1 MTEHQLLRHALAQLL
16 EKFVDGKPDLVL
28 FTSFNFSAAFFE
40 NNVLPLLCGNPIEQF
55 KNAPLPRDALNRQL
69 EGIKVLVACDH
80 SAQPE
85 PKSNLRYG
93 LLPVGLNGGRF
104 HPKIILLAGSGA
116 DGKPALWL
124 SVSSANLSYSGWG
137 ANREVVGITPVK
149 AQHARELAPLLQ
161 WLRQQAEHRA
171 ALASG
176 SAVQEEGD
184 SRQVLDDLLDA
195 LRTQRLPDEQAQG
208 LPDLHLALPP
218 AALAGH
224 PALLTALLGG
234 QRWDSASVISPYWSG
249 VAQLLQ
255 AAGTGT
261 AFQLV
266 PSIAPSGEIKF
277 PLPPEPGNLDYAR
290 FAEEPQR
297 YTHAKAMLLSGPG
310 RKALCIGSANFTR
323 AALLPDGQHSLANV
337 EAMLRYQVGAD
348 YSWSTLLTRLDAGT
362 ALDSE
367 DADEGA
373 PPLPPFLSDVVY
385 DWDGKCFHCSI
396 TPAPGRVLGQVTL
409 EIGGRTLHCDF
420 NTAQPQRATVE
431 AALRHAVRSYKLIYT
446 DGQEPRI
453 HVGLVTQLNGGDEQ
467 LDYLPKPRLDKVLAL
482 LHGLVPGKRQR
493 RSDTAG
499 GSHPGE
505 ESTDPDGEDQ
515 DDAVFDFFSFFVA
528 TDKMRHYYQDPRHR
542 AEDPMG
548 SGGTSIFTLYRA
560 VMSQPDLTPEA
571 KIGRYVQLAEVQETL
586 ACLRPLRPEQPP
598 QPRPEDIE
606 RELAR
611 LSNEITP
618 LLQQSPAWR
627 TMFPGALPDP
637 ATFLAWFRQEL
648 TIKADMP

>member
-1 MTEHQLLRHALAQLL
+1 MRHALAQLL
-16 EKFVDGKPDLVL
+16 EKFMDGKPDLAL

-40 NNVLPLLCGNPIEQF
+40 NNVLPLLCCNPIEQF
-55 KNAPLPRDALNRQL
+55 KHAPLPRDALNRQL

-104 HPKIILLAGSGA
+104 HPKIILMAGSGA
-116 DGKPALWL
+116 DGQPALWL
-124 SVSSANLSYSGWG
+124 SVSSGNLSYSGWG
-137 ANREVVGITPVK
+137 ANREVVGITPVT

-176 SAVQEEGD
+176 SAVREEGD
-184 SRQVLDDLLDA
+184 SRQVLDNLLDA

-208 LPDLHLALPP
+208 LPDLHLALPS
-218 AALAGH
+218 AVQAGH

-234 QRWDSASVISPYWSG
+234 QRWDSASVVSPYWSG

-255 AAGTGT
+255 AAGTDT

-277 PLPPEPGNLDYAR
+277 PLPPQPGSLDYAR

-297 YTHAKAMLLSGPG
+297 HTHAKAMLLNGPD

-337 EAMLRYQVGAD
+337 EAMLRYRVGAD
-348 YSWSTLLTRLDAGT
+348 YNWSALLTRLDASP
-362 ALDSE
+362 APDSE
-367 DADEGA
+367 DAEEGA

-385 DWDGKCFHCSI
+385 DWGGKCFHCSI
-396 TPAPGRVLGQVTL
+396 APAPGRVLGTVTL
-409 EIGGRTLHCDF
+409 EIGAQQHRFQF
-420 NTAQPQRATVE
+420 NSAQPQRATLK
-431 AALRHAVRSYKLIYT
+431 AALRHAARSYKLIYME
-446 DGQEPRI
+446 GKEQRI
-453 HVGLVTQLNGGDEQ
+453 HAGLVTQLNGGDEQ

-493 RSDTAG
+493 RSDSDG
-499 GSHPGE
+499 GSPGE

-515 DDAVFDFFSFFVA
+515 AEPVFDFFSFFLA
-528 TDKMRHYYQDPRHR
+528 TDKMRRYYQDPRHR

-548 SGGTSIFTLYRA
+548 SGGASISTLYRA
-560 VMSQPDLTPEA
+560 VLAQPDLTPAA

-586 ACLRPLRPEQPP
+586 ACLRALRPEQPP

-606 RELAR
+606 QELAR
-611 LSNEITP
+611 LSADITP

-627 TMFPGALPDP
+627 AMFPGALPDP
-637 ATFLAWFRQEL
+637 AAFLAWFRREL
-648 TIKADMP
+648 TIKADTP